1 MAACKTA
8 RRGWRWPS
16 AIALFFRC
24 FPLCWPWPFD
34 LNGFGRTGNWNFMV
48 LGPKAGYVLGMEQD
62 RLTKIETMLAHQ
74 EQQIQD
80 LSDMLALQGKEI
92 GILKARLDKTQRKLV
107 DLEQGS
113 GADEGEGL
121 SVSEQALRD
130 KPPHY

>member
-1 MAACKTA
+1 
-8 RRGWRWPS
+8 
-16 AIALFFRC
+16 
-24 FPLCWPWPFD
+24 
-34 LNGFGRTGNWNFMV
+34 MV